1 MERDERERT
10 WVANNDENEGSNEG
24 YTQKGMFGYEH
35 IHMEMGIYTLRHRRF
50 NLQFR
55 ELLQSVNFYLHF

>member
-50 NLQFR
+50 NLQ
-55 ELLQSVNFYLHF
+55 

>member
-1 MERDERERT
+1 MERDERERA

-35 IHMEMGIYTLRHRRF
+35 IYMEMGIYTLRHRRF
-50 NLQFR
+50 NLQ
-55 ELLQSVNFYLHF
+55 